1 MTFNIPRDG
10 NKKLIKSS
18 KTINAIPVIDQT
30 ISVGTTSNTNFASV
44 NSLTLNST
52 LITSSATQI
61 NTVDTTPGI
70 ASPSKALV
78 LDSSANISGINS
90 LSCTALIVNGVNITS
105 SMFASSLSDDASN
118 SFMTNVVP
126 GVAQASKTLI
136 LNSNNNIK
144 NINKL
149 STQSIN
155 MNNMTITTISNNSK
169 NVNINNLNK
178 TAQTSFL
185 YPNGYYLTIASN
197 NTTVNTYINTSNW
210 SSICWS
216 SKLLLYVAVCSGSI
230 GGSFVADTRR
240 VMTSTNGISWSLQT
254 IPTNSN
260 LNFIC
265 WSSKLSIFVAVGAI
279 IVRSSDGINWSTSM
293 SSIPNVLTSICW
305 SEELS
310 MFVAVSSTGTNNNKV
325 LTSSDGINWA
335 IRYTPGDS
343 NLNSICW
350 SPELYIFVAV
360 GGSSTITNNIL
371 VSSDGINW
379 NLSNTTLP
387 TRNWKSICW
396 SAEKMIFVA
405 VCGLS
410 SVTESSTMFSN
421 DGYNWVMSKDYID
434 GSISPTCVCWASDI
448 NLFLGIDIN
457 SRSCAILY
465 SSNGYAW
472 KVSNNVVATNQYN
485 QIIWNSDYQQFIAVA
500 STYSSTAENPKIA
513 ISSPLIISPQNNC
526 IGNSITFNKTN
537 NNIGI
542 NSKTPNKLLEI
553 NSVNGNCFKHI
564 FNTDNTKFVSYDV
577 TSTGQLNITAQKYF
591 SIASDNDTYGL
602 MLNNT
607 LIKTPASVFNTYL
620 TNNIFGT
627 AQKSKPLVTNSS
639 NNISG
644 INSLSCNSAI
654 VNGTNLS
661 TSSNNQYFQNALQG
675 TSIVSSV
682 LITDKNYNISNI
694 NVLGTN
700 KININ
705 NSKINVYNSNNIDL
719 KLIQDKVLYPVGLI
733 SNGLANSTVRTTAN
747 VYTDAAW
754 SPKLGIFIAVGSGTN
769 KMAYSKDGII
779 WTNITNININTIT
792 LNCICWS
799 PELDIF
805 VVFGFISS
813 SVRFLLSKDG
823 INWEISDNLSTL
835 TTTNTNI
842 ISICWSPELQLFAAI
857 STSSNLLLSNNGY
870 NWTFVT
876 IPAYNWNTVCW
887 CDTLNLFIASCSNT
901 TVFGKN
907 IIYSNDGIKWT
918 AVTLPYLYG
927 ISSIAWSKELN
938 MIVAIPVMS
947 NPNYYPFVYSYDGI
961 NWSINYTLNEG
972 AFFGKIQW
980 ISDLGVFIAAT
991 TSGNFNTAYST
1002 NGKDWK
1008 IILFALAQQI
1018 KNILW
1023 SSELQMI
1030 VFISNNST
1038 TATTSIV
1045 TSNII
1050 NTSNTT
1056 TIKSQSNEFICDN
1069 INGRIGLGTSTP
1081 TYKLQ
1086 LSTDNAAKPS
1096 TSTWTV
1102 SSDARLKDNIV
1113 DADLNMCYNNIK
1125 NLKLKKYTWKNEV
1138 YTTEQVSDRSKLGW
1152 IAQEVETVFPKAVEK
1167 HDMHGYEDCRTLN
1180 TDQIIASMY
1189 GCAKQIIKNYNND
1202 DEKLTNLCNKIQ
1214 SLQSFINSLPDE

>member
-30 ISVGTTSNTNFASV
+30 ISVGTTGDTNFASV

-52 LITSSATQI
+52 LITSSAAQI
-61 NTVDTTPGI
+61 NAVDTTPGI

-78 LDSSANISGINS
+78 LDNSANITGINS
-90 LSCTALIVNGVNITS
+90 LSCTALIVNGTNITS
-105 SMFASSLSDDASN
+105 SMFSSGTSSDASN
-118 SFMTNVVP
+118 PYMTNIVP
-126 GVAQASKTLI
+126 GIAQPSKTLI

-149 STQSIN
+149 SANSIN
-155 MNNMTITTISNNSK
+155 MNNMAITAISTNSK
-169 NVNINNLNK
+169 NVNINNLNN
-178 TAQTSFL
+178 TGLNSFL

-279 IVRSSDGINWSTSM
+279 IVRSSDGINWSTSTN
-293 SSIPNVLTSICW
+293 SIPNVLTSVCW

-310 MFVAVSSTGTNNNKV
+310 MFVAISSAGTNNKV
-325 LTSSDGINWA
+325 LTSLNGINWT
-335 IRYTPGDS
+335 IRYTPEDS

-360 GGSSTITNNIL
+360 GGSSTTSNNIL

-379 NLSNTTLP
+379 DLSNTIISTQ
-387 TRNWKSICW
+387 NWSSICW

-405 VCGLS
+405 VCGVS
-410 SVTESSTMFSN
+410 STTLSSTMFSN

-434 GSISPTCVCWASDI
+434 GSISPTCVCWASGI

-472 KVSNNVVATNQYN
+472 KVSNRVVSSNQYN
-485 QIIWNSDYQQFIAVA
+485 QIIWNSDYQQFVAVA
-500 STYSSTAENPKIA
+500 STYSNQLENPKIA
-513 ISSPLIISPQNNC
+513 ISTPLIISPQNNC

-564 FNTDNTKFVSYDV
+564 FNKDNTKFVSYDV
-577 TSTGQLNITAQKYF
+577 TSTGQLNVTTQKYF
-591 SIASDNDTYGL
+591 SIASDNNTYGL

-607 LIKTPASVFNTYL
+607 LIKTPVSTLNTYL

-627 AQKSKPLVTNSS
+627 AQKSKPLVTDSS

-644 INSLSCNSAI
+644 INSLVCNSAI

-675 TSIVSSV
+675 TSVASSV
-682 LITDKNYNISNI
+682 LISDNNYNISSI

-705 NSKINVYNSNNIDL
+705 NSKINAYNLNNIDL
-719 KLIQDKVLYPVGLI
+719 MSIQDKVLYSADIIHSGLTT
-733 SNGLANSTVRTTAN
+733 LTARTTTN
-747 VYTDAAW
+747 IYTDAAW
-754 SPKLGIFIAVGSGTN
+754 SSELGIFVAIGSGTN
-769 KMAYSKDGII
+769 KITYSKDGIV
-779 WTNITNININTIT
+779 WTNITDTNINTIT
-792 LNCICWS
+792 CNCICWS
-799 PELDIF
+799 PVLGIF
-805 VVFGFISS
+805 VVFGVVSS
-813 SVRFLLSKDG
+813 STRFLLSKDG
-823 INWEISDNLSTL
+823 INWEMSDNLSTL
-835 TTTNTNI
+835 SSPAANV
-842 ISICWSPELQLFAAI
+842 ISICWSPELKLFAAI
-857 STSSNLLLSNNGY
+857 TASSNVLLSNNGY
-870 NWTFVT
+870 DWIFVT
-876 IPAYNWNTVCW
+876 IPLLTWNTICW
-887 CDTLNLFIASCSNT
+887 CDTLNLFIASCSNSNS
-901 TVFGKN
+901 GQN

-918 AVTLPYLYG
+918 TVTLPYAYG
-927 ISSIAWSKELN
+927 ISSIAWSTELN
-938 MIVAIPVMS
+938 MIVAIPVMTS
-947 NPNYYPFVYSYDGI
+947 TTYYPLLYSYDCI
-961 NWSINYTLNEG
+961 NWSINYTLSE
-972 AFFGKIQW
+972 FVVLGKIQW
-980 ISDLGVFIAAT
+980 ISDLGVFIAASSLNT
-991 TSGNFNTAYST
+991 FNIAYSFD
-1002 NGKDWK
+1002 GKKWK
-1008 IILFALAQQI
+1008 IYSSGLTHQI

-1023 SSELQMI
+1023 SKELQML
-1030 VFISNNST
+1030 VFISNFAT

-1045 TSNII
+1045 TSSII
-1050 NTSNTT
+1050 KPSDIT
-1056 TIKSQSNEFICDN
+1056 TIKSQSNEFTCDN
-1069 INGRIGLGTSTP
+1069 INGRVGLGTSTP

-1125 NLKLKKYTWKNEV
+1125 NLKLKKYTWKDTV

-1189 GCAKQIIKNYNND
+1189 GCAKQIITNYNND
-1202 DEKLTNLCNKIQ
+1202 DNKLTNLYNKIQ